1 MILGLFPCEKES
13 CHPFAD
19 WGHLVFFDTQEH
31 QIPNVSHELV
41 TIPKLETQWKIL
53 YDVKRT
59 EHLQVE
65 NPRKYYAILNIRVG
79 RHTFVGT
86 AVSPTRIIL
95 GGHFRGH
102 DNQPYDRNVV
112 SGSRVPKVGEW
123 TRIEIGHEE
132 EDGKYFLSLAVGGGH
147 ALRGEVNDPAL
158 KNPTDV
164 KLYIGCHLGAVQ
176 GRAHPLPG
184 FVRRV
189 VVLQK

>member
-1 MILGLFPCEKES
+1 M
-13 CHPFAD
+13 
-19 WGHLVFFDTQEH
+19 
-31 QIPNVSHELV
+31 SHELV

-65 NPRKYYAILNIRVG
+65 NPRKYYATLNIRVG
-79 RHTFVGT
+79 RDTVVGT

-132 EDGKYFLSLAVGGGH
+132 EDGKYFLSFAVEGGELEKKE
-147 ALRGEVNDPAL
+147 ATDPEFGEM
-158 KNPTDV
+158 TDV
-164 KLYIGCHLGAVQ
+164 TIDIEEHRIQ
-176 GRAHPLPG
+176 PG
-184 FVRRV
+184 LIRRLL
-189 VVLQK
+189 VLQKEQVKIHLSWCIILCFFS